1 MNESGVSRRVFL
13 SAAGLAA
20 VAAAC
25 GGDDTKTEAGAGG
38 GAGATSTSVPGLQ
51 PLNAQ
56 VASQDLYVGGE
67 QRLAIGIFRLKA
79 DETIELVQGEEVIVE
94 LTPPNETARPPQAA
108 TFHADGLPPDRGV
121 YVTHAVFDTAGVW
134 DALVTVGDLKASVAF
149 EVKDEPSAPKEGSR
163 LPSVKTPTTADPA
176 DVDPICTRTP
186 ACPFHAVSLDDALGG
201 DLPIVV
207 MISTPAF
214 CTSRVC
220 GPVLDLMV
228 DLAPEFDE
236 RATFIHIEVWKDN
249 QAQEFA
255 PAVAAFG
262 IETEPWVFAAEPG
275 GAVAARLDG
284 AFDRTEVRGLIESVT
299 GAADAADEDGATSS
313 SEADDG

>member
-1 MNESGVSRRVFL
+1 MFL
-13 SAAGLAA
+13 SGAGLAA

-25 GGDDTKTEAGAGG
+25 GADSAKTEAGD
-38 GAGATSTSVPGLQ
+38 AGATSTSAPGLQ

-67 QRLAIGIFRLKA
+67 QRLAVGIFRLKA
-79 DETIELVQGEEVIVE
+79 DESIELVQGDEVILE
-94 LTPPNETARPPQAA
+94 LSPPNEPARPPQAA

-121 YVTHAVFDTAGVW
+121 YVTHAVFDAAGVW
-134 DALVTVGDLKASVAF
+134 DALVTVGDLKATVAF
-149 EVKDEPSAPKEGSR
+149 EVKAEPSAPKEGSP

-186 ACPFHAVSLDDALGG
+186 ACPFHAVSLDEALGG

-228 DLAPEFDE
+228 DLAPEFE
-236 RATFIHIEVWKDN
+236 GRATFIHIEVWKDN

-262 IETEPWVFAAEPG
+262 IVTEPWVFAAEADG
-275 GAVAARLDG
+275 TVVARLDG
-284 AFDRTEVRGLIESVT
+284 AFDRTEVRGLIDSVT
-299 GAADAADEDGATSS
+299 GAADAAAEDGATPSS
-313 SEADDG
+313 AGDEG